1 MQLAESL
8 AGAGVRSGLYRLKNV
23 WRVLCIAGVAR
34 DALLPLRLSALAS
47 APVLGEV
54 VALEEGG
61 R

>member
-1 MQLAESL
+1 M
-8 AGAGVRSGLYRLKNV
+8 LKNV
-23 WRVLCIAGVAR
+23 WRVWCIAGVAR

>member
-1 MQLAESL
+1 M
-8 AGAGVRSGLYRLKNV
+8 LKNV